1 MNENEKQKEYEK
13 IKIVCFGGGGIKGIS
28 LGGLNYVLHKHG
40 VLKNVKVFAGVSI
53 GAILA
58 LLNVCGYT
66 PIEIIK
72 LCVNEDINQFVGDV
86 RISNLLE
93 EKYLSSGVKIKEYLG
108 KLLNTKGFSK
118 EITAREL
125 YDKTGFILVTF
136 SFFVK
141 FEELL
146 NKVIY
151 NTR

>member
-1 MNENEKQKEYEK
+1 MKMKNKKNMKKLRNCYA
-13 IKIVCFGGGGIKGIS
+13 FGGGGIKGIS

-66 PIEIIK
+66 PKEIIK

-93 EKYLSSGVKIKEYLG
+93 E
-108 KLLNTKGFSK
+108 N
-118 EITAREL
+118 
-125 YDKTGFILVTF
+125 
-136 SFFVK
+136 
-141 FEELL
+141 
-146 NKVIY
+146 IY
-151 NTR
+151 HQE

>member
-66 PIEIIK
+66 PKEIIK

-93 EKYLSSGVKIKEYLG
+93 EKIFIIRSKNQRIFGKIIKY
-108 KLLNTKGFSK
+108 KRIFKGNYSK
-118 EITAREL
+118 RI
-125 YDKTGFILVTF
+125 I
-136 SFFVK
+136 
-141 FEELL
+141 
-146 NKVIY
+146 
-151 NTR
+151 